1 MRNEN
6 PTVYSSEHGRHCS
19 KCGRP
24 LTQCTCKTAA
34 QPQGDGVARIRRETK
49 GRGGKTVTTITG
61 LPLSGE
67 ALRTLLSDL
76 KRQCGTGGAL
86 KDGII
91 EIQGDHRDV
100 ILAELKKRGLA
111 VKLAGG

>member
-6 PTVYSSEHGRHCS
+6 PTVYSSEHGRHCP

-24 LTQCTCKTAA
+24 FAQCTCKTTA

-49 GRGGKTVTTITG
+49 GRGGKTVTTVTG
-61 LPLSGE
+61 LPLNGE

-100 ILAELKKRGLA
+100 ILAELKKRGFT